1 MSWYSLV
8 QAIWIVWFIL
18 LRWVK
23 KICIWLPSKLL
34 TAPSMICTIPV
45 ISWVSPTTIY
55 PRLRQYE
62 PWWQWCYDISMI
74 SSVNGG
80 SMISILFQSLTL
92 LQTLFLIPR
101 IWAFIFSSS
110 AFHSGSTSSLLMH
123 SSCLMEPGSMI
134 YISTWPFLAVSDLPW
149 VCLTFLSHPV
159 SNMFPYVHFGVLK
172 LRLRL
177 ASDTI
182 FYFLNPLLHSYSHF
196 IKLTFPLAFHQV
208 RTWLSSWNLVWSL
221 QVWW

>member
-1 MSWYSLV
+1 
-8 QAIWIVWFIL
+8 
-18 LRWVK
+18 
-23 KICIWLPSKLL
+23 
-34 TAPSMICTIPV
+34 MISC
-45 ISWVSPTTIY
+45 VSPTTIY

-80 SMISILFQSLTL
+80 STISIIFQSLTL

-101 IWAFIFSSS
+101 IWAFIFCSS

-134 YISTWPFLAVSDLPW
+134 YISTWLFFSCVWLAVGL
-149 VCLTFLSHPV
+149 LTFLSHLV

-172 LRLRL
+172 LRLRF
-177 ASDTI
+177 ASDSI

-196 IKLTFPLAFHQV
+196 IKLTFPLTFHQV
-208 RTWLSSWNLVWSL
+208 RTWLSSRNLVWSL